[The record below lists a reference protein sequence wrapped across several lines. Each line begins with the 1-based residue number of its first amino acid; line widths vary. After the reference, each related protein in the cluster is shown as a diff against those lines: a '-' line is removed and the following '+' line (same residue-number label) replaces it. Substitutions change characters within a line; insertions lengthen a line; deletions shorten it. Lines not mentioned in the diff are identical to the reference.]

1 MFSEFKNNIN
11 GFSMID
17 VHQNATLSE
26 SFEGIGR
33 VLLVTAVMV
42 WYFIDQKTLVDKHL
56 SLLWIKQCFCY
67 SIQMFFQCTVI
78 LLLFYDAE

>member
-1 MFSEFKNNIN
+1 
-11 GFSMID
+11 MID

-56 SLLWIKQCFCY
+56 SLL
-67 SIQMFFQCTVI
+67 
-78 LLLFYDAE
+78 